1 MTRKKE
7 YRSLLFVLL
16 PLLLI
21 FLAAG
26 VKETVIVEAADV
38 SLVRG
43 ERVEYIG
50 YSTHYYYVNGNLAYC
65 LEPDMGS
72 PGNGTYPSGE
82 MSSEELLAK
91 AMYYVYGGPGFET
104 YILSLIHI

>member
-1 MTRKKE
+1 M
-7 YRSLLFVLL
+7 
-16 PLLLI
+16 
-21 FLAAG
+21 
-26 VKETVIVEAADV
+26 
-38 SLVRG
+38 
-43 ERVEYIG
+43 EYIG

-104 YILSLIHI
+104 YIKPQLTGGWDARTGLTVCHTVFCPTFMTDVIRIVTAL

>member
-26 VKETVIVEAADV
+26 VKETVTVEAADV

-43 ERVEYIG
+43 VRRDEFRGASGKSHV
-50 YSTHYYYVNGNLAYC
+50 LC
-65 LEPDMGS
+65 LWRPW
-72 PGNGTYPSGE
+72 
-82 MSSEELLAK
+82 
-91 AMYYVYGGPGFET
+91 
-104 YILSLIHI
+104 I

>member
-26 VKETVIVEAADV
+26 VKETVTVEAADV

-43 ERVEYIG
+43 ERVEYI
-50 YSTHYYYVNGNLAYC
+50 
-65 LEPDMGS
+65 
-72 PGNGTYPSGE
+72 
-82 MSSEELLAK
+82 
-91 AMYYVYGGPGFET
+91 
-104 YILSLIHI
+104 